1 MKWQASRR
9 RLTAKPLGLASA
21 PLLVISEMDKV
32 KPGFGKKIAESVE
45 KLVRAKESNP
55 KADPVGLEL
64 FRRLLMALTQKG
76 GITPTLH

>member
-1 MKWQASRR
+1 MAS
-9 RLTAKPLGLASA
+9 KPKTFDSETVALASA
-21 PLLVISEMDKV
+21 PLLVISEMHKV

-55 KADPVGLEL
+55 KADPG
-64 FRRLLMALTQKG
+64 RLLMALTQKG